1 MPALAYPRRLSLQPL
16 YGMPALASVALL
28 LTAMLLLVTPP
39 RFSSRPHIQLPSKP
53 YRYSGCQLMDS
64 PVTTIYLTEQ
74 GRFYMEEGDS
84 LTHLQLMR
92 HLTAGHVLPKVL
104 GQNTINLN
112 HFRQPGLDLK
122 FLPRWL
128 QAHKQV
134 IMRNPYYYPKYS
146 PVYRTSFILEA
157 DQCTPAFRIRELM
170 SQLKKHGIYRVNLA
184 YSYPR

>member
-28 LTAMLLLVTPP
+28 LTAMLLMVMPP
-39 RFSSRPHIQLPSKP
+39 RFSNRPHIQLPSKP
-53 YRYSGCQLMDS
+53 YRYSGCQLMES

-74 GRFYMEEGDS
+74 GRFYMEENDS
-84 LTHLQLMR
+84 LTHMQLMR
-92 HLTAGHVLPKVL
+92 HLTAGYALPTVL

-134 IMRNPYYYPKYS
+134 VMRNPYYYPEYN
-146 PVYRTSFILEA
+146 PVYRTNFILEA

-170 SQLKKHGIYRVNLA
+170 NQLQEHGIHHVSLA